1 MRLVLLAGIAG
12 IMVVFAAGG
21 RPAAVWETLQQIY
34 PSDPAQRQALDQ
46 CFLEDH
52 RFDRLDRTA
61 REACYRRNAATG
73 ATAAPDPTI
82 RIPAN
87 SNFVDLWRAAGQGR
101 LPRHDLRFEEQM
113 ARYYHPV
120 EAGRTR

>member
-12 IMVVFAAGG
+12 IMFVFAAGS

-34 PSDPAQRQALDQ
+34 PSDPMQRQALDQ

-52 RFDRLDRTA
+52 RFDRLDRAA
-61 REACYRRNAATG
+61 REACYRRSEAAH
-73 ATAAPDPTI
+73 AAADPSARI
-82 RIPAN
+82 RAN
-87 SNFVDLWRAAGQGR
+87 SNFVDLWRSAGEGR
-101 LPRHDLRFEEQM
+101 LPRHDVRFEEQM

-120 EAGRTR
+120 R